1 MLNRFEL
8 ASKHNLKLVER
19 IAVIESIR
27 RELRELITSGGLD
40 IGNHE
45 GR

>member
-1 MLNRFEL
+1 VLNRVEL

-19 IAVIESIR
+19 IAVIERIR

>member
-1 MLNRFEL
+1 MLTRVEL
-8 ASKHNLKLVER
+8 AFKHKLKLVEQ

-40 IGNHE
+40 TGNHE